1 MTQHDHPATLRQP
14 AWFALALL
22 AIEAALLV
30 HEHFTGGVRSH
41 HLLDRPDLPA
51 ISNWLGLIVMPVL
64 GWLLGRRFHRSASQT
79 PTSRSCVLLWVCLIC
94 ALVYGAA
101 MATTFALGASAMTS
115 ALFFGLFLFAAIFP
129 IYRIEY
135 ITGFVVGM
143 AFVFGAVLPCLV
155 AVVLAAVS
163 FVVRFG
169 FKAVVS
175 VIRRSNR
182 PPGTT

>member
-1 MTQHDHPATLRQP
+1 MTTQPRYRQP

-22 AIEAALLV
+22 AVEAALLA

-64 GWLLGRRFHRSASQT
+64 GWLLGRRFHRYASQST
-79 PTSRSCVLLWVCLIC
+79 PSGSSVSFWVCLVC

-101 MATTFALGASAMTS
+101 MAIAFALGATAITS
-115 ALFFGLFLFAAIFP
+115 ALFLVLFLFATIFP

-135 ITGFVVGM
+135 IVGFVVGM

-169 FKAVVS
+169 FKTVMSA
-175 VIRRSNR
+175 IRRSTR
-182 PPGTT
+182 PPGTA

>member
-1 MTQHDHPATLRQP
+1 MTTQPRYRLPAY
-14 AWFALALL
+14 FALALL
-22 AIEAALLV
+22 VIVAALLA

-51 ISNWLGLIVMPVL
+51 ISNWFGLIVMAVL
-64 GWLLGRRFHRSASQT
+64 GWLLGSRFRRALFRSTQSG
-79 PTSRSCVLLWVCLIC
+79 SSVRIWVCLVC
-94 ALVYGAA
+94 SLLYGAA
-101 MATTFALGASAMTS
+101 MATSFALGAPAITS
-115 ALFFGLFLFAAIFP
+115 TLFFGLFLFAVIFP

-155 AVVLAAVS
+155 AIVLAVVS

-169 FKAVVS
+169 IKALMS
-175 VIRRSNR
+175 AIRPSAR
-182 PPGTT
+182 PPGTA

>member
-1 MTQHDHPATLRQP
+1 MTTQP
-14 AWFALALL
+14 RYRLPVYFALALL
-22 AIEAALLV
+22 VIEAALLA

-51 ISNWLGLIVMPVL
+51 ISNWFGLIVMPIL
-64 GWLLGRRFHRSASQT
+64 GWLLGRRFYRSTSQ
-79 PTSRSCVLLWVCLIC
+79 SIQFGSSVSIWVCLVC

-101 MATTFALGASAMTS
+101 MATTFALGASGMTS
-115 ALFFGLFLFAAIFP
+115 ALFFGLFLLAAIFP

-155 AVVLAAVS
+155 AIVLAVVS

-169 FKAVVS
+169 IKSLMSA
-175 VIRRSNR
+175 IRTSTR
-182 PPGTT
+182 PPGVA

>member
-1 MTQHDHPATLRQP
+1 MSTHPRYRQP
-14 AWFALALL
+14 AWFAFALL
-22 AIEAALLV
+22 AIEAALLA

-51 ISNWLGLIVMPVL
+51 ISNWFGLIVMPVL
-64 GWLLGRRFHRSASQT
+64 GWLLDRRFHRSSSQT
-79 PTSRSCVLLWVCLIC
+79 IPSRSSVSLCVCLVC
-94 ALVYGAA
+94 AVLYGAA
-101 MATTFALGASAMTS
+101 MATTFALGALAMTS
-115 ALFFGLFLFAAIFP
+115 TLFFGLFLFAAIFP

-135 ITGFVVGM
+135 IAGFVVGM

-169 FKAVVS
+169 FKEVAS
-175 VIRRSNR
+175 VIRRSKC